1 MDSFET
7 SPLTSVHGDLI
18 QVMGNDSIKDNIDID
33 LNFTVKNKTKV
44 YSQMSTEGFP
54 KSTIITKNE
63 FCGNKKRVLIFRDS
77 FTTNMV
83 YYFSSTFYEVT
94 YIWTS
99 YDKEIVNK
107 IQPEI
112 VISCPVERLVRF
124 I

>member
-1 MDSFET
+1 
-7 SPLTSVHGDLI
+7 
-18 QVMGNDSIKDNIDID
+18 
-33 LNFTVKNKTKV
+33 
-44 YSQMSTEGFP
+44 MSTEGFP
-54 KSTIITKNE
+54 ESTIITKNE

-99 YDKEIVNK
+99 YNKEIVNK